1 MLMADNT
8 YILSLRSNLNRYQS
22 ELVDLRLLLS
32 QRVLSALEYRA
43 AERFVQLVLVSCIS
57 VAKHW
62 AKAITGDCPQD
73 AYQAFECLNE
83 KKSRGNV
90 LPMPSLDYWGKL
102 IELRD
107 DLIHQSQ
114 DLDPKIIPN
123 MIARNETEVLF
134 NFIHQGINWLAQ
146 QEKQTL

>member
-43 AERFVQLVLVSCIS
+43 AERLVQLVLVSCIS

>member
-1 MLMADNT
+1 MAVNT
-8 YILSLRSNLNRYQS
+8 YILSLRSNLDLYQS
-22 ELVDLRLLLS
+22 ELVELRLLQS
-32 QRVLSALEYRA
+32 QRVLSALECRA
-43 AERFVQLVLVSCIS
+43 AERLVQLLLVSCIN

-62 AKAITGDCPQD
+62 AKAMTGDCPQD
-73 AYQAFECLNE
+73 VYQAFECLNE
-83 KKSRGNV
+83 KISRGNA
-90 LPMPSLDYWGKL
+90 LPMPTLDYWGKL

>member
-1 MLMADNT
+1 MSNNT
-8 YILSLRSNLNRYQS
+8 YILSLRTNLDLYQS
-22 ELVDLRLLLS
+22 ELVELRLLQS
-32 QRVLSALEYRA
+32 QRVLSALECRA
-43 AERFVQLVLVSCIS
+43 AERLIQLLLVGCIS

-62 AKAITGDCPQD
+62 AKAMTGGCPQD
-73 AYQAFECLNE
+73 VYQAFECLNE
-83 KKSRGNV
+83 TISRGNA

-123 MIARNETEVLF
+123 MIARNETEALF
-134 NFIHQGINWLAQ
+134 NFTNQGINWLAQ
-146 QEKQTL
+146 QEKQAL

>member
-1 MLMADNT
+1 MTDNS
-8 YILSLRSNLNRYQS
+8 YLVSLRAKLSSYQVEMVEVSSLLGKRSLS
-22 ELVDLRLLLS
+22 EI
-32 QRVLSALEYRA
+32 ENRA
-43 AERFVQLVLVSCIS
+43 AERLVQLVLVSCIS

-62 AKAITGDCPQD
+62 AKAMTGDYPQD

-83 KKSRGNV
+83 KRSWGNV

-107 DLIHQSQ
+107 NLIHQAH
-114 DLDPKIIPN
+114 DLDPKIIPK
-123 MIARNETEVLF
+123 MIARNETETLF

-146 QEKQTL
+146 QEKQAL

>member
-1 MLMADNT
+1 MADNT

-22 ELVDLRLLLS
+22 ELVELRLLLS

-43 AERFVQLVLVSCIS
+43 AERLVQLLLVSCIS

-62 AKAITGDCPQD
+62 AKVITGDCPKD

-83 KKSRGNV
+83 KISRDNA

-107 DLIHQSQ
+107 NLIHQAH
-114 DLDPKIIPN
+114 DLDPKIIPK
-123 MIARNETEVLF
+123 MIARNEAETLF

>member
-1 MLMADNT
+1 MAVNT
-8 YILSLRSNLNRYQS
+8 YILSLRSNLDLYQS
-22 ELVDLRLLLS
+22 ELDELRLLLS

-43 AERFVQLVLVSCIS
+43 AERLIQLLLVSCIS

-62 AKAITGDCPQD
+62 AKAMMGDYPQD

-83 KKSRGNV
+83 KRSWGNV

-107 DLIHQSQ
+107 NLIHQAH
-114 DLDPKIIPN
+114 DLDPKIIPK
-123 MIARNETEVLF
+123 MIARNETETLF

-146 QEKQTL
+146 QEKQAL

>member
-1 MLMADNT
+1 MTDNS
-8 YILSLRSNLNRYQS
+8 YLVSLRAKLSSYQVEMVEVRSLIGQRSLS
-22 ELVDLRLLLS
+22 EI
-32 QRVLSALEYRA
+32 ENRA
-43 AERFVQLVLVSCIS
+43 AERLVQLVLVSCIS

-62 AKAITGDCPQD
+62 AKAMTGDCPQD
-73 AYQAFECLNE
+73 AYQAFECLND
-83 KKSRGNV
+83 KISRGNA

-123 MIARNETEVLF
+123 MIAQNETEALF

-146 QEKQTL
+146 QEKQAL

>member
-1 MLMADNT
+1 MAVNT
-8 YILSLRSNLNRYQS
+8 YILSLRSNLDLYQS
-22 ELVDLRLLLS
+22 ELDELRLLLS

-43 AERFVQLVLVSCIS
+43 AERLIQLLLVSCIS

-62 AKAITGDCPQD
+62 AKVITGDCPKD

-83 KKSRGNV
+83 KKSRGNASPI
-90 LPMPSLDYWGKL
+90 LSLDYWGKL
-102 IELRD
+102 IELRGN
-107 DLIHQSQ
+107 LIFQAQ

-123 MIARNETEVLF
+123 MIAQNETEALF

-146 QEKQTL
+146 QEKQAL

>member
-1 MLMADNT
+1 MTDNS
-8 YILSLRSNLNRYQS
+8 YLVSLRAKLSSYQVEMVEVSSLLGKRSLS
-22 ELVDLRLLLS
+22 EI
-32 QRVLSALEYRA
+32 ENRA
-43 AERFVQLVLVSCIS
+43 AERLVQLVLVSCIS

-62 AKAITGDCPQD
+62 AKAMTGDYPQD

-83 KKSRGNV
+83 KRSWGNV

-107 DLIHQSQ
+107 NLIHQAH
-114 DLDPKIIPN
+114 DLDPKIIPK
-123 MIARNETEVLF
+123 MIARNETETLF